1 VGRLGTGY
9 EGGVRNRQN
18 TTTTKKKK
26 HRSVRMTLGD
36 VT

>member
-18 TTTTKKKK
+18 TTTTKKK